1 MLNIAKITREVDLM
15 KREEEM
21 NKKLDTMEK
30 KVQEAKS
37 AVSYFQKLL
46 GKKNSELE
54 STKDM
59 LEMQLQFQAI
69 LEDEDS
75 NDPDTAKSRGK
86 KKKKVGIN
94 EDQSLNSKRGNAQ
107 TTSRNGGD
115 LTQKNTLSSISKT
128 SPKGDGSSSSRGGV
142 DGLKNASNPI
152 TIQTDGYN
160 PQVTGDFLAL
170 PEKWSPKAILKKMDD
185 VTIPISSLS

>member
-128 SPKGDGSSSSRGGV
+128 SPKGDGSASSRGAV
-142 DGLKNASNPI
+142 AGLNNASNPI

-160 PQVTGDFLAL
+160 PQVTGDFLPL
-170 PEKWSPKAILKKMDD
+170 PEKRSPKAILKKMDD